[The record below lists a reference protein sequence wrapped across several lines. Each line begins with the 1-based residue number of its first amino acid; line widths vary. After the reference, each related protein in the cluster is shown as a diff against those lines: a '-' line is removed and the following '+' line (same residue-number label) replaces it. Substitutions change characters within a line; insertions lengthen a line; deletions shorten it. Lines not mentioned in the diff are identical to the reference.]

1 MILKRKIVPFSIL
14 VSLYAVFFTG
24 CAINYKTVV
33 DAQLVPSKNQEKLY
47 DLATSTLIRQGFELR
62 LADKDVG
69 FIITE
74 YKKYGQAGN
83 NSPFD
88 FYLQIIVRLKQIDG
102 KSVIILEP
110 KERIVNRFNSAA
122 FTEINTVFFN
132 DTKDTKDT
140 KDKNSHRL
148 NFVVRKPGFLLFTD
162 VVKAIAADFGTSR
175 DQIKLN
181 TVDRMQIIVK
191 SDDTL
196 K

>member
-1 MILKRKIVPFSIL
+1 MILKRKLVPFSIL
-14 VSLYAVFFTG
+14 VSLYAIFFTG
-24 CAINYKTVV
+24 CAMNYKTVV
-33 DAQLVPSKNQEKLY
+33 DAQFVPSQNQEKLY
-47 DLATSTLIRQGFELR
+47 DLVTSTLIRQGFELR

-102 KSVIILEP
+102 QSVIILEP
-110 KERIVNRFNSAA
+110 KERSVNRFNSAA

-132 DTKDTKDT
+132 DTNDK

-162 VVKAIAADFGTSR
+162 VVKAMAADFGTSM

>member
-24 CAINYKTVV
+24 CAINYKTIV

-47 DLATSTLIRQGFELR
+47 DLVTSTLIRQGFELR

-132 DTKDTKDT
+132 DTNDT

-162 VVKAIAADFGTSR
+162 VVKAIAADFGTSM

>member
-1 MILKRKIVPFSIL
+1 LILKRKIVPFSIL
-14 VSLYAVFFTG
+14 VSLCAVFFTG
-24 CAINYKTVV
+24 CAINYKTIV

-47 DLATSTLIRQGFELR
+47 DLVTSTLIRQGFEIR

-88 FYLQIIVRLKQIDG
+88 LYLQIIVRLKQIEG
-102 KSVIILEP
+102 QSVIILEP
-110 KERIVNRFNSAA
+110 KEKQVNRFNSAA

-132 DTKDTKDT
+132 DTN
-140 KDKNSHRL
+140 DKNSHRL

-162 VVKAIAADFGTSR
+162 VVKAVAADFGASM